1 MRSRLAIGAAALVAV
16 VTVAG
21 IALKARRPAPMRITT
36 AAVTVGRVQR
46 DILTT
51 GTLEPVTTVEVGSQI
66 SGTIAVVP
74 VDYNSVVRKGEV
86 LARLEP
92 QTYEADLSR
101 AEAAL
106 QDAQA
111 QLASDRVALA
121 DAQTKLD
128 RAQKELSAGL
138 ITEADLEAAQ
148 VTDRDANEQVLGAQA
163 QIVTATANVN
173 AAKVNLDHTV
183 ITSPIDGVVVSRQ
196 VDPGQ
201 TVAASI
207 QTPVLFELA
216 PDLHTMQLQATID
229 EAEIGGVR
237 QGSPVQFTVGAYP
250 NERFRGTIV
259 QVRLQPI
266 EEGTNKALP
275 VGSTA
280 AAVDPNAAAT
290 STGAPTAGG
299 TASANAQTTAAGAV
313 VGYIAVANVANP
325 DDRLRPGMTALVTLP
340 GAFKDNVPRVP
351 NVALAFQPP
360 QDVLISLGPQA
371 QLARKAAAT
380 SADRTA
386 VVWEVDATGKPE
398 PISIRTG
405 LSDSQWTEVAS
416 GPLQANDKVIT
427 AMTRGD

>member
-1 MRSRLAIGAAALVAV
+1 MRLRIAIALGALV
-16 VTVAG
+16 VAG
-21 IALKARRPAPMRITT
+21 IAAGVVYEARHSAPIRITT
-36 AAVTVGRVQR
+36 ATVTVGRVQR

-66 SGTIAVVP
+66 SGTIATVP
-74 VDYNSVVRKGEV
+74 VDYNTVVHTGEV

-92 QTYEADLSR
+92 QSYEADLSH

-106 QDAQA
+106 QDAKA
-111 QLASDRVALA
+111 QLANDQVAQA

-128 RAQKELSAGL
+128 RAQKEFAVGL
-138 ITEADLEAAQ
+138 ITEADLEEAQ
-148 VTDRDANEQVLGAQA
+148 VASRDANEAVLGAQA
-163 QIVTATANVN
+163 QIVTASANVN

-216 PDLHTMQLQATID
+216 PDLHHMQLQATID

-237 QGSPVQFTVGAYP
+237 QGSPVQFSVGAYP
-250 NERFRGTIV
+250 DARFQGTIV

-280 AAVDPNAAAT
+280 AAVDPNGA
-290 STGAPTAGG
+290 STNGASAAGG
-299 TASANAQTTAAGAV
+299 TASANTQVTASGAV
-313 VGYIAVANVANP
+313 VGYIAIANVENP
-325 DDRLRPGMTALVTLP
+325 EDRLRPGMTALVMLP
-340 GAFKDNVPRVP
+340 GAFKDNVTRVP
-351 NVALAFQPP
+351 NGALAFQPP
-360 QDVLISLGPQA
+360 QEILTSLGQQA

-380 SADRTA
+380 SADSMA
-386 VVWEVDATGKPE
+386 VVWEMDAAGKPQ
-398 PISIRTG
+398 PVSIRTG
-405 LSDSQWTEVAS
+405 LSDSQWTEVAG
-416 GPLQANDKVIT
+416 GPLHPNDRVIT
-427 AMTRGD
+427 AMTHAD

>member
-1 MRSRLAIGAAALVAV
+1 MRLRIAIALGALV
-16 VTVAG
+16 VAG
-21 IALKARRPAPMRITT
+21 IAAGVVYEAGHSAPMRITT
-36 AAVTVGRVQR
+36 ATVTVGRVQR

-66 SGTIAVVP
+66 SGTIATVP
-74 VDYNSVVRKGEV
+74 VDYNTVVHKGEV

-92 QTYEADLSR
+92 QSYEADLSH

-106 QDAQA
+106 QDAKA
-111 QLASDRVALA
+111 QLANDQVAQA

-128 RAQKELSAGL
+128 RAQKEFAVGL
-138 ITEADLEAAQ
+138 ITEADLEEAQ
-148 VTDRDANEQVLGAQA
+148 VASRDANEAVLGAQA
-163 QIVTATANVN
+163 QIVTASANVN

-216 PDLHTMQLQATID
+216 PDLHHMQLQATID

-237 QGSPVQFTVGAYP
+237 QGSPVQFSVGAYP
-250 NERFRGTIV
+250 DARFQGTIV

-280 AAVDPNAAAT
+280 AAVDPNAA
-290 STGAPTAGG
+290 STPGASAAGG
-299 TASANAQTTAAGAV
+299 TASANAQVTASGAV
-313 VGYIAVANVANP
+313 VGYIAIANVDNP
-325 DDRLRPGMTALVTLP
+325 QDRLRPGMTALVMLP
-340 GAFKDNVPRVP
+340 GAFKDNVTRVP
-351 NVALAFQPP
+351 NGALAFQPP
-360 QDVLISLGPQA
+360 QEILTSLGQQA

-380 SADRTA
+380 SADSMA
-386 VVWEVDATGKPE
+386 VVWEMDAAGKPQ
-398 PISIRTG
+398 PVSIRTG
-405 LSDSQWTEVAS
+405 LSDSQWTEVAG
-416 GPLQANDKVIT
+416 GPLHPNDRVIT
-427 AMTRGD
+427 AMTHAD

>member
-1 MRSRLAIGAAALVAV
+1 MRLRIAIALGALV
-16 VTVAG
+16 VAG
-21 IALKARRPAPMRITT
+21 IAAGVVYEAGHSAPMRITT
-36 AAVTVGRVQR
+36 ATVTVGRVQR

-66 SGTIAVVP
+66 SGTIATVP
-74 VDYNSVVRKGEV
+74 VDYNTVVHKGEV

-92 QTYEADLSR
+92 QSYEADLSH

-106 QDAQA
+106 QDAKA
-111 QLASDRVALA
+111 QLANDQVAQA

-128 RAQKELSAGL
+128 RAQKEFAVGL
-138 ITEADLEAAQ
+138 ITEADLEEAQ
-148 VTDRDANEQVLGAQA
+148 VASRDANEAVLGAQA
-163 QIVTATANVN
+163 QIVTASANVN

-216 PDLHTMQLQATID
+216 PDLHHMQLQATID

-237 QGSPVQFTVGAYP
+237 QGSPVQFSVGAYP
-250 NERFRGTIV
+250 DARFQGTIV

-280 AAVDPNAAAT
+280 AAVDPNAAST
-290 STGAPTAGG
+290 SGASAAGG
-299 TASANAQTTAAGAV
+299 TASANAQVTASGAV
-313 VGYIAVANVANP
+313 VGYIAIANVDNP
-325 DDRLRPGMTALVTLP
+325 QDRLRPGMTALVMLP
-340 GAFKDNVPRVP
+340 GAFKDNVTRVP
-351 NVALAFQPP
+351 NGALAFQPP
-360 QDVLISLGPQA
+360 QEILTSLGQQA

-380 SADRTA
+380 SADSMA
-386 VVWEVDATGKPE
+386 VVWEMDAAGKPQ
-398 PISIRTG
+398 PVSIRTG
-405 LSDSQWTEVAS
+405 LSDSQWTEVAG
-416 GPLQANDKVIT
+416 GPLHPNDRVIT
-427 AMTRGD
+427 AMTHAD

>member
-1 MRSRLAIGAAALVAV
+1 MRSKLAIAAAAV
-16 VTVAG
+16 VVVV
-21 IALKARRPAPMRITT
+21 IAAAVVYKAEHSAPLRVTT

-46 DILTT
+46 DVLTT
-51 GTLEPVTTVEVGSQI
+51 GTLEPVTTVEVGTQI
-66 SGTIAVVP
+66 SGTISIVP
-74 VDYNSVVRKGEV
+74 VDYNSVVHKGDV
-86 LARLEP
+86 LARMEP

-111 QLASDRVALA
+111 QLTNNKVALA

-128 RAQKELSAGL
+128 RARKEFSTNL
-138 ITEADLEAAQ
+138 ITEADLETAQ
-148 VTDRDANEQVLGAQA
+148 VAYRDANEQVIGAQA
-163 QIVTATANVN
+163 QIVTAAADVN
-173 AAKVNLDHTV
+173 AAKLNLDHTI

-201 TVAASI
+201 TVAASV

-216 PDLHTMQLQATID
+216 PDLHHMQLQATID

-280 AAVDPNAAAT
+280 AAVDSNATAT
-290 STGAPTAGG
+290 STASAAAGG
-299 TASANAQTTAAGAV
+299 TASANAQVTTAGAV
-313 VGYIAVANVANP
+313 VGYTAIANVENP
-325 DDRLRPGMTALVTLP
+325 DDRLRPGMTALVTLA
-340 GAFKDNVPRVP
+340 GAFKDNVTRVP

-360 QDVLISLGPQA
+360 QDVLTSLGQEA

-380 SADRTA
+380 AADRTA
-386 VVWEVDATGKPE
+386 VVWKMDGAGKPQ

-405 LSDSQWTEVAS
+405 LSDSQWTEVAG
-416 GPLQANDKVIT
+416 GPLQANDEVIT
-427 AMTRGD
+427 AMTHGD